1 MAAVWP
7 ARVSGH
13 AVTSV
18 EDTFSK
24 HSMTAVD
31 QAFSPPSQTAPGIR
45 AAIAGEA
52 LIDLI
57 RLPDGS
63 YLPCLGGAPYN
74 LCRALARQGVGTQYL
89 NPLSRDRFGRELA
102 AQLMADGVHLARP
115 EPVQPVTSLAVVNLD
130 EHGHPDYAFY
140 REGVADCAV
149 SSQGL
154 VEACA
159 ALPALQLVCTGA
171 LALDARDAAIYLP
184 WLADQYAAGHG
195 VVVDANL
202 RPSVMPDLA
211 AYRATV
217 HAALG
222 HAHIIKVSDEDLDHL
237 GVPGADALVRAQ
249 HLLATNPQ
257 AHLLALT
264 LGGEGA
270 WLLHRSGAQCFAKEA
285 QPLLVV
291 DTVGAGDSFL
301 AGLLAHLLRQAQA
314 TGGADF
320 VPFVEALAADACQQA
335 LRHALASASLCVMEQ
350 GCVPPGWEA
359 ASAWSRQHLAAQD
372 PL

>member
-1 MAAVWP
+1 M
-7 ARVSGH
+7 
-13 AVTSV
+13 TS
-18 EDTFSK
+18 DANTSF
-24 HSMTAVD
+24 T
-31 QAFSPPSQTAPGIR
+31 TAPVR

-57 RLPDGS
+57 RRPDGS
-63 YLPCLGGAPYN
+63 YLPCLGGALYN

-102 AQLMADGVHLARP
+102 AQLAADGVHLARP
-115 EPVQPVTSLAVVNLD
+115 EPVQQVTSLAVVNLD

-140 REGVADCAV
+140 RDGVADRAV
-149 SSQGL
+149 SAQGL
-154 VEACA
+154 VDACTT
-159 ALPALQLVCTGA
+159 LPALQVVCTGA
-171 LALDARDAAIYLP
+171 LALDARDTAVYLP
-184 WLADQYAAGHG
+184 WLVAQRTAGRC

-217 HAALG
+217 HAAL
-222 HAHIIKVSDEDLDHL
+222 AQADIIKVSDEDLDHL
-237 GVPGADALVRAQ
+237 AVPGADALARARQ
-249 HLLATNPQ
+249 LLAANPQ

-264 LGGEGA
+264 LGAEGA
-270 WLLHRSGAQCFAKEA
+270 WLLHSNGTQCVAKEA
-285 QPLLVV
+285 QLLNVV

-314 TGGADF
+314 EGVASF
-320 VPFVEALAADACQQA
+320 VQFIDTLSAKACQQA
-335 LRHALASASLCVMEQ
+335 LRHALTSASLCVTEQ

-359 ASAWSRQHLAAQD
+359 AREWSRLHAATQD
-372 PL
+372 PA